1 MRRGKAWTHYQA
13 APYAII
19 DNVERTVSFIMRW
32 FLCSLGLW
40 IAVQLFGYDTL
51 SSVPMS
57 VATFLLAGLIFS
69 AINAIIKPVITVL
82 SLPFVLVT
90 MGLFTIII
98 NGLMVWLTIAISP
111 NIHMSF
117 GWAIVSSLILSLIN
131 YLLNNINLTDVERE
145 DD

>member
-1 MRRGKAWTHYQA
+1 MRWTKAWAHHQA
-13 APYAII
+13 APYVII

-111 NIHMSF
+111 NIHMGF

-145 DD
+145 DE

>member
-1 MRRGKAWTHYQA
+1 MCWTKTWAHHQA
-13 APYAII
+13 APYVIM

-145 DD
+145 DE

>member
-1 MRRGKAWTHYQA
+1 MRWTKAWTHRQA
-13 APYAII
+13 APYVII

-131 YLLNNINLTDVERE
+131 YLLNNIKLTEVERE
-145 DD
+145 DE

>member
-1 MRRGKAWTHYQA
+1 MRWTKAWAHHQA
-13 APYAII
+13 APYVII

-145 DD
+145 DK

>member
-1 MRRGKAWTHYQA
+1 MRWTKAWAHHQT
-13 APYAII
+13 APYVII

-145 DD
+145 DK

>member
-1 MRRGKAWTHYQA
+1 MRWTKAWTHRQA
-13 APYAII
+13 APYVII

-131 YLLNNINLTDVERE
+131 YLLNKINLTDVERE
-145 DD
+145 DE

>member
-1 MRRGKAWTHYQA
+1 MRWTKAWAHHQA
-13 APYAII
+13 APYVII

-145 DD
+145 DE

>member
-1 MRRGKAWTHYQA
+1 MRWAKTWAHHQA
-13 APYAII
+13 APYVII

-145 DD
+145 DE

>member
-1 MRRGKAWTHYQA
+1 MCWTKTWAHHQA
-13 APYAII
+13 APYVII

-145 DD
+145 DE

>member
-1 MRRGKAWTHYQA
+1 MRWTKAWTHRQA
-13 APYAII
+13 APYVII

-145 DD
+145 DE